1 MLALLFVIAIDWVM
15 RRTTEDQRRDIRWT
29 LFSTLED
36 LDFADDLALVS
47 LAHQHTQE
55 KTSRLSTFARQV
67 GLKIN
72 QKKTEVMMLN
82 VHNSSPVKVNGED
95 QGVDK
100 GGGIYPPLEFILHA
114 MMQRIFHFS
123 SEMMV
128 EEIFISPLTKSWLR
142 P

>member
-15 RRTTEDQRRDIRWT
+15 RRTTEDQQRDIRWI

-100 GGGIYPPLEFILHA
+100 GGGYGD
-114 MMQRIFHFS
+114 
-123 SEMMV
+123 
-128 EEIFISPLTKSWLR
+128 ISPTEVR
-142 P
+142 F